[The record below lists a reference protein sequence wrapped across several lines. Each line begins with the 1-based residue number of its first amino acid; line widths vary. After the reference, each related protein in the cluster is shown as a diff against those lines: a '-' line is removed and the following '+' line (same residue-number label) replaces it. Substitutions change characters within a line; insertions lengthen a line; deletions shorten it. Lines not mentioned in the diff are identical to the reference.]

1 MLGYFQGMSPGNVT
15 LFARTLAILSLFGIW
30 TTSFKL
36 FLGSRPKLININKK
50 YAIFFD
56 LE

>member
-1 MLGYFQGMSPGNVT
+1 MSPGNVT